1 MARPRSPKWFESNLM
16 AKEGIRDQENWKVLK
31 SNQEYLRIQN
41 RKTGA
46 IREIAKGG
54 KMKLRR
60 EDRIDVSANLARQM
74 RRDREVKV

>member
-46 IREIAKGG
+46 IREIARGG
-54 KMKLRR
+54 KIKLRSA
-60 EDRIDVSANLARQM
+60 DRIDVSESLARQM
-74 RRDREVKV
+74 RSRREERT

>member
-1 MARPRSPKWFESNLM
+1 MARPRNPKWFESNLM
-16 AKEGIRDQENWKVLK
+16 AKEGIRDSENWKVLK

-60 EDRIDVSANLARQM
+60 EDRIDVSVSLARQM
-74 RRDREVKV
+74 RSRREARA

>member
-46 IREIAKGG
+46 IREIARGG
-54 KMKLRR
+54 KIQLRSA
-60 EDRIDVSANLARQM
+60 DRIDVSESLARQM
-74 RRDREVKV
+74 RSRREERT